1 MVVVLCKAERGR
13 PKAARSKRLYLLIF
27 FFKLANLLNFG
38 PIITVVPLVL
48 AHHQHCK
55 N

>member
-13 PKAARSKRLYLLIF
+13 PKADRSKRLYLLIF
-27 FFKLANLLNFG
+27 FKLANLLNFA